1 MAKIFIPKYKGGK
14 VSDCPLTGLVDCV
27 VGECDSNLD
36 MSAWTAAN
44 LIGDAE
50 NVAKINANIRDHI
63 AANVQDRNGLDALTF
78 SVGAALFAV
87 LEEETLNAFN
97 NKNWNVAGV

>member
-1 MAKIFIPKYKGGK
+1 
-14 VSDCPLTGLVDCV
+14 
-27 VGECDSNLD
+27 
-36 MSAWTAAN
+36 MSAWTADN
-44 LIGDAE
+44 LIDNAE

-87 LEEETLNAFN
+87 LEEETLNAFI